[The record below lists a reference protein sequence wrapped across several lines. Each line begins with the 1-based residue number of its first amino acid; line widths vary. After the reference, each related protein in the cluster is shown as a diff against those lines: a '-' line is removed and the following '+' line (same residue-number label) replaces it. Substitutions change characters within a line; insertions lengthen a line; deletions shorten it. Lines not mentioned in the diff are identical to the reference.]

1 MMGMGMDGM
10 GMMGVDGMGMMGMMG
25 MGGMMGMDGM
35 GMMGM
40 GGMGMMG
47 MMGMDGMGMGTYTP
61 CINGLM
67 DGRACCPASCV
78 TCGGPGCGE
87 RPGGASACCNQMIV
101 GEDRPCA
108 NSADTQCMVPGNPP
122 YLDNG
127 MGMGGMGMTGMDG
140 MGMMGMM
147 GMGGIGTMG
156 MGGMGMM
163 GMGMGMMGMDG

>member
-1 MMGMGMDGM
+1 MTGMDGM
-10 GMMGVDGMGMMGMMG
+10 GMMGTMG
-25 MGGMMGMDGM
+25 MGGMGT
-35 GMMGM
+35 MGM

-47 MMGMDGMGMGTYTP
+47 MGMMGMPYP
-61 CINGLM
+61 WCRNGLR
-67 DGRACCPASCV
+67 DGPACCPASCG

-127 MGMGGMGMTGMDG
+127 MGMGGMGMMGMNVG
-140 MGMMGMM
+140 MGMDSSRRR
-147 GMGGIGTMG
+147 
-156 MGGMGMM
+156 GMGMDSM
-163 GMGMGMMGMDG
+163 GMGMDSMGM